1 MFSYIF
7 KYRWIQPISKLLS
20 LTLTSPDRKTSRLVE
35 QRWEDKNTCTFPLTK
50 KLLGLRKEP
59 QAYIQ
64 SRPHKVRYDSMQQK
78 WLLINLYYA
87 TQNQLSNNLHFLIY
101 SLHHLL
107 VHRTNNARAGCIYY
121 GKVRRLFDSSRLLNQ
136 AGSFL
141 STYFIMLSALFVYI
155 TIHLVCNV
163 FQ

>member
-1 MFSYIF
+1 MG
-7 KYRWIQPISKLLS
+7 WIQPISKLLS
-20 LTLTSPDRKTSRLVE
+20 LTLTSPDRKTSRPAE

-64 SRPHKVRYDSMQQK
+64 SRPHKPSSF
-78 WLLINLYYA
+78 A
-87 TQNQLSNNLHFLIY
+87 G
-101 SLHHLL
+101 
-107 VHRTNNARAGCIYY
+107 HRANNARAGCIYY

-163 FQ
+163 CQ

>member
-20 LTLTSPDRKTSRLVE
+20 LTLTSPDRKTSRPAE

-64 SRPHKVRYDSMQQK
+64 SRPHKVRYHSMQQK
-78 WLLINLYYA
+78 RLLINLYYFIFYIF
-87 TQNQLSNNLHFLIY
+87 NYIIY
-101 SLHHLL
+101 
-107 VHRTNNARAGCIYY
+107 I
-121 GKVRRLFDSSRLLNQ
+121 F
-136 AGSFL
+136 
-141 STYFIMLSALFVYI
+141 LFVAFIICWYI
-155 TIHLVCNV
+155 EPTMPEQAASITEKLGDYLIQVGY
-163 FQ
+163 